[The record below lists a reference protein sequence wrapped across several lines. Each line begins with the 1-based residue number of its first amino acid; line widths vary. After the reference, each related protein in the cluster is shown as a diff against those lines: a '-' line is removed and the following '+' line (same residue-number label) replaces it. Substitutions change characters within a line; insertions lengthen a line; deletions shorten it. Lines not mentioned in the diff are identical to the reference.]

1 MSSLCLSPNSV
12 FRIETFSLL
21 LDLHS
26 FSSIDRCTILL
37 PLLEVVAYV
46 LHDRVLE
53 GVWTLEEIGTLL
65 ALLRSRICIH
75 VFVEQFP
82 EVIGKTEGFKVA
94 GITAIVFAKASF
106 FVLAAQHANKC
117 LPESGFELLGS

>member
-12 FRIETFSLL
+12 FRFETFSLL

-37 PLLEVVAYV
+37 SLLEVVAHV
-46 LHDRVLE
+46 FHDRVLE

-65 ALLRSRICIH
+65 ALLRSCIRIH

-94 GITAIVFAKASF
+94 GISVIVFAKSSF
-106 FVLAAQHANKC
+106 FRSRATC
-117 LPESGFELLGS
+117 